1 VQPGPIQYAWNGEIS
16 LAYQVFGDGTVDL
29 LVCFGYMSN
38 LDVQWESPYLS
49 AFLRRLAGHARVIVT
64 DRRGWG
70 CSDRFAPADVP
81 ALETLAADL
90 GVVLDA
96 VGSRSA
102 VVLATAEAGQIA
114 QFFAAAHPERVA
126 GLILVDSWVAWTHTP
141 ETPWMP
147 DAGWWEEHI
156 LDDLRKS
163 WGVSWT
169 HGAVPVAD
177 DPKEIEWY
185 LRFQRATEAPGAMV
199 AEERRWLDS
208 NTAGVLGAIHA
219 PALVLSVRESEDA
232 HVFQRATGRYIA
244 SRIPGARH
252 VVIDSDDQ
260 LWWYGPGERITDET
274 GRFLAR
280 LGDERVLFDR
290 VLATVLFTDIAGST
304 DVAAGLGDQRWKA
317 LVERHHTLVR
327 TLLGRYLGQEVDT
340 AGDGFFAT
348 FDGPARAITCAL
360 AITDAAAAIG
370 LEVRAGVHTGECEV
384 IDGKI
389 GGINV
394 IIGSRVG
401 SAAEPGEVLVTRT
414 VRDLVAGS
422 GLSFESR
429 GLRELKGVPEP
440 WELFAAT

>member
-1 VQPGPIQYAWNGEIS
+1 
-16 LAYQVFGDGTVDL
+16 
-29 LVCFGYMSN
+29 
-38 LDVQWESPYLS
+38 
-49 AFLRRLAGHARVIVT
+49 
-64 DRRGWG
+64 
-70 CSDRFAPADVP
+70 
-81 ALETLAADL
+81 
-90 GVVLDA
+90 
-96 VGSRSA
+96 
-102 VVLATAEAGQIA
+102 
-114 QFFAAAHPERVA
+114 
-126 GLILVDSWVAWTHTP
+126 
-141 ETPWMP
+141 
-147 DAGWWEEHI
+147 
-156 LDDLRKS
+156 
-163 WGVSWT
+163 
-169 HGAVPVAD
+169 
-177 DPKEIEWY
+177 
-185 LRFQRATEAPGAMV
+185 MV